1 MEISEFKDR
10 LLNSKLFKD
19 SFWAVFG
26 NGIGN
31 ALLLLSGILI
41 ARFLGKDLYG
51 EYGVVK
57 TTMFYVA
64 SFATFGLGFTST
76 KYIAQYVNER
86 VEYVKCIVRDSLV
99 ITLLFSGFIAF
110 ILMACAVPL
119 AHFVN
124 APELKL
130 AFQALAVVVV
140 FKAITTTQI
149 GILAGFKDF
158 KVSARNSFLSGV
170 FMLVL
175 CVPLTYFMGLKGAL
189 LALLSSQAFNALLN
203 YITIRKLL
211 KGLTGQKNKG
221 FKKNL
226 FLFSFPVALQESSFT
241 VCHWTAV
248 MLLTKY
254 ASVGELGLYSAGA
267 QWNSI
272 VLMIPSLLGNVVLS
286 YLSGSVND
294 KEQHDKTVNRM
305 LLINLGT
312 TLIPFVGVYV
322 FADFIASFYG
332 SSFVGLP
339 ELIRVM
345 VFTTILE
352 SCTSVFKSELMAQ
365 GKAWLLFILRFVRD
379 LVFVSMVYYILVIY
393 ASQNGAISYAWCS
406 IAVSSLF
413 FLTMWVI
420 YKCRNRIG

>member
-1 MEISEFKDR
+1 MKSINKIR
-10 LLNSKLFKD
+10 VTLLNSKLFRD

-31 ALLLLSGILI
+31 ALMLLAGILI

-57 TTMFYVA
+57 TTMFYIA

-76 KYIAQYVNER
+76 KYIAQYMNDKKD
-86 VEYVKCIVRDSLV
+86 YVRCIVKDSLV
-99 ITLLFSGFIAF
+99 ITFSFSILIALTLIVF
-110 ILMACAVPL
+110 SAPL
-119 AHFVN
+119 ANYVN
-124 APELKL
+124 EPGLKI

-149 GILAGFKDF
+149 GILAGLKDF
-158 KVSARNSFLSGV
+158 KISARNSFLSGI

-175 CVPLTYFMGLKGAL
+175 CVPLTFFGGLKGSL

-203 YITIRKLL
+203 YCTIRKMT
-211 KGLTGQKNKG
+211 KSLTEQKNKG
-221 FKKNL
+221 FKKEL
-226 FLFSFPVALQESSFT
+226 ILFSFPVALQESSFT

-272 VLMIPSLLGNVVLS
+272 VLMIPSLLSNVVLS

-294 KEQHDKTVNRM
+294 EIQHDKMVNRM
-305 LLINLGT
+305 LLINFAT
-312 TLIPFVGVYV
+312 TMIPFVGVYV
-322 FADFIASFYG
+322 FANFIASFYG

-339 ELIRVM
+339 ELMRVM

-365 GKAWLLFILRFVRD
+365 GKTWLLFTLRFFRD
-379 LVFVSMVYYILVIY
+379 FVFVSIVYYILAIH
-393 ASQNGAISYAWCS
+393 ATNNGAISYAWCS
-406 IAVSSLF
+406 VVVSLGF
-413 FLTMWVI
+413 FLIMWII
-420 YKCRNRIG
+420 YKYNRKR